1 MACARKNPLL
11 LVERK
16 TCRRRK
22 EIDLLVHACHSIS
35 FCLFSLFLIFLFFFI
50 FSSFIS
56 ACFSVVIFS

>member
-22 EIDLLVHACHSIS
+22 EIDLLVHACHSIFLSS
-35 FCLFSLFLIFLFFFI
+35 FVVSNFSFPFQFLFFYQ
-50 FSSFIS
+50 
-56 ACFSVVIFS
+56 CLL